1 MQQRRIEEVLKE
13 SLAPTSYLKHTN
25 MTHIN
30 ENILCLPTLWRLFLV
45 YRNVSGEGKQ
55 LLEHSLCQEPG
66 YRPTDITTLKV
77 TLRSCL
83 NFNSCVPC
91 HIECFMCFISFPFFP
106 FFWGGAALCG
116 LRDLGSPTQAIAV
129 KALSPKH
136 WTAREI
142 PASFHVIFKI
152 TPQGRSHLAQTRAQ
166 VLESVLGIHP
176 GLHHVLTEHP

>member
-30 ENILCLPTLWRLFLV
+30 EHILCLPTLWRLFLV

-91 HIECFMCFISFPFFP
+91 HIECFMCFISF
-106 FFWGGAALCG
+106 LI
-116 LRDLGSPTQAIAV
+116 S
-129 KALSPKH
+129 
-136 WTAREI
+136 
-142 PASFHVIFKI
+142 
-152 TPQGRSHLAQTRAQ
+152 
-166 VLESVLGIHP
+166 
-176 GLHHVLTEHP
+176 LH

>member
-1 MQQRRIEEVLKE
+1 MQQRRIEQVLKE
-13 SLAPTSYLKHTN
+13 SLAPTSYLKHTK

-30 ENILCLPTLWRLFLV
+30 EHILCLPTLWRLSLV
-45 YRNVSGEGKQ
+45 YRNVSGEEKQ

-106 FFWGGAALCG
+106 FSFFLGGGCIVWLE
-116 LRDLGSPTQAIAV
+116 GSWFPN
-129 KALSPKH
+129 P
-136 WTAREI
+136 
-142 PASFHVIFKI
+142 
-152 TPQGRSHLAQTRAQ
+152 SHSSKST
-166 VLESVLGIHP
+166 ES
-176 GLHHVLTEHP
+176 